1 MAEVNLNRAF
11 REVFGIYSVVPYF
24 PTATKQKA
32 GNTFAADF
40 PDAERE
46 TEFEEEF
53 DFFRENMNGKLM
65 QDRYEF
71 GHESINDTY
80 KLSPYTIMEC
90 SRAKNIVTTSL
101 LSRNGTV
108 KEFISMDD
116 WVFTFRGFLIN
127 ENENTLP
134 TAQVR
139 ELVSIFEINQTLKF
153 FSSQVYQWY
162 SDRGFIEQ
170 GAEPVFIVVEELKL
184 PPFDG
189 ADNVQP
195 FEIICRSDNPIEID
209 IFELNA

>member
-46 TEFEEEF
+46 TEFEEEL
-53 DFFRENMNGKLM
+53 DLLRDNMSGQLM
-65 QDRYEF
+65 QDRFEF
-71 GHESINDTY
+71 GHPSFGIY
-80 KLSPYTIMEC
+80 LLSPYTIMEC

-108 KEFISMDD
+108 KEFISLDD

-127 ENENTLP
+127 ENESTLP
-134 TAQVR
+134 TAQVQQ
-139 ELVSIFEINQTLKF
+139 LINVFEVNQTLKF
-153 FSSQVYQWY
+153 Y
-162 SDRGFIEQ
+162 SDQVRKWYQNRDFIEA
-170 GAEPVFIVVEELKL
+170 GAEPEFVVVEDLKL